1 MSLDSVKA
9 ILTEIKE
16 LGKFKPQSVSL
27 FEEYNKVKKEAIDN
41 FRKRFKSFIS
51 EKEVY
56 QHLISYKVYEYS
68 DYENNNSRTER
79 TIALTEPYHDYQ
91 EALTKLEEIVNQYS
105 EEEKHKF
112 KKESERKYIYNEYK
126 EHIMEFC
133 ECGCVKYYEYYTWHF
148 IELCV
153 AKSSEL
159 LVKLKEYN
167 LKVNEDNFV
176 FHEPIERYI
185 LSYYYDPVGHVVDK
199 KITTEQFKE
208 LAEKATIKTKKEYVP
223 ISDEEYKIAL
233 ENAKYNVRYM

>member
-1 MSLDSVKA
+1 MSLDNVKK
-9 ILTEIKE
+9 ILIEIKE

-68 DYENNNSRTER
+68 DYEDNKSRTER
-79 TIALTEPYHDYQ
+79 TIALTKPYYDYQ

-105 EEEKHKF
+105 EEEKYKF
-112 KKESERKYIYNEYK
+112 KKESERKYIYYERKEQTMGFREYS
-126 EHIMEFC
+126 
-133 ECGCVKYYEYYTWHF
+133 YF

-153 AKSSEL
+153 SKSSEL
-159 LVKLKEYN
+159 LVKLKEYH

-176 FHEPIERYI
+176 FHEPIERYL
-185 LSYYYDPVGHVVDK
+185 LSYYYDSIGHVVDK

-208 LAEKATIKTKKEYVP
+208 LAKKATIKTKKEYIP

-233 ENAKYNVRYM
+233 ENAKYNVRYI